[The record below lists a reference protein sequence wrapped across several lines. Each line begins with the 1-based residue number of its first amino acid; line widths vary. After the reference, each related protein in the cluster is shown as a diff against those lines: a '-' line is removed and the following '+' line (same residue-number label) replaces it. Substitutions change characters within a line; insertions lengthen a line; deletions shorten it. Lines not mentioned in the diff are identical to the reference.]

1 MHRPPAKRAQDE
13 QVQGSLQEIEPFVGR
28 EFGCHGWKVY
38 HAIGRQSTR
47 RRSSKNVSWPDEP
60 FLQGGRKMFHVK
72 HFAANLLILKSGYEG
87 IGQATRSVICVNRLD
102 STRCGG
108 PGLRGRQPWP
118 AALSSFFPALRY
130 GPACSSAGRSHGP
143 AGRRRWFPCRLALL
157 SVCGSGHPSLR
168 SARAT
173 VTVAGGTRP
182 DLSRAEVMLRPGYI
196 GEASGKSWAIS
207 RDRRRPIRGFSGN

>member
-1 MHRPPAKRAQDE
+1 MNLAMPWP
-13 QVQGSLQEIEPFVGR
+13 
-28 EFGCHGWKVY
+28 C
-38 HAIGRQSTR
+38 IGPQRSVR
-47 RRSSKNVSWPDEP
+47 RMSRSRVPCRRSSRSSAESLVVMGRKSTTLLVDNLLDAGARKMFHGPTSHSCRDD
-60 FLQGGRKMFHVK
+60 RKMFHVK
-72 HFAANLLILKSGYEG
+72 HFPANLLILKSGYEG
-87 IGQATRSVICVNRLD
+87 IGQATRSVIGVNRLD

-130 GPACSSAGRSHGP
+130 GPACSSADRSHGP

-173 VTVAGGTRP
+173 ATVAGGTRP
-182 DLSRAEVMLRPGYI
+182 DLSRAEVMLRL
-196 GEASGKSWAIS
+196 
-207 RDRRRPIRGFSGN
+207 